1 MQTIRKDVS
10 MVLLMAISNGWR
22 PLHSLL
28 PALFFAPFYIRA
40 DVATL
45 PDFLGKRY
53 KFLAALLFITMI
65 VLYIVFR
72 MAEKR

>member
-1 MQTIRKDVS
+1 

-53 KFLAALLFITMI
+53 KFLAVLLFITMI